1 MFFTEHFRYQRVAIA
16 VVALFRFYGE
26 VQGVHDGLLYV
37 GYFLARRF
45 LLLREIS
52 DNLRIEGFNEG
63 GGKEGKSNYDQQGNK
78 GCKD

>member
-37 GYFLARRF
+37 GYFLVRGF
-45 LLLREIS
+45 LLLGEIS
-52 DNLRIEGFNEG
+52 DNLCIEGFDET
-63 GGKEGKSNYDQQGNK
+63 GGKECK
-78 GCKD
+78 GD

>member
-1 MFFTEHFRYQRVAIA
+1 MFLIEHFRYQRVATGIA
-16 VVALFRFYGE
+16 ALFLFCGE
-26 VQGVHDGLLYV
+26 VQGIHFGLLYV
-37 GYFLARRF
+37 GFLARNF